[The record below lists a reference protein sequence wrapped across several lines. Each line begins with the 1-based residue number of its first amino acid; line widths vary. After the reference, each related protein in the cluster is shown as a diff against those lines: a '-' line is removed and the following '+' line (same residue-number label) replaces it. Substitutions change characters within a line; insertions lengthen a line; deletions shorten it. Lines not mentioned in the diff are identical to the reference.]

1 MSPPYPQSAYALLL
15 RLRDD
20 PAAVATEVRAIQNA
34 ITDVLNLIA
43 ADLELD
49 RVRGLGQDEM
59 SADQRR
65 DLIDAQNWKRSDAL
79 ATLTRKP

>member
-1 MSPPYPQSAYALLL
+1 MSPPYSQSAYALLL